1 MPLSG
6 LSAGKLMQV
15 MRTSVS
21 PRGLSPSQ
29 SFMSGAEGSVYT
41 ADAHPADAANAHAP
55 VVSLAQAAEADLR
68 EHPQPSVVALAAHVE
83 AIAEEFAASREHD
96 SGRWAAPSGN
106 WHEGLS
112 TRVAETGA
120 SRVFPCHLVSPV
132 TPSSPSRMSA
142 SGSGEG
148 ARTMSHTFCPAI
160 RPTARSVSPD
170 VAKKA
175 KQRWTPPTLRRA
187 VSPRTS
193 GRHQPQQQTTKPKAK
208 SQALAPQPQSWPT
221 PPVWLRDL
229 LEQRT
234 GQQLPTRELEEERLQ
249 ELQLVQQ
256 EREQQLAELQMQQEQ
271 LEEELRQHQ
280 ELQQEQDSEELQ
292 HYEQEDEPLQLQQ
305 ELIQEPEP
313 PPQLQHKPQQLLSP
327 PPLKEHKVVRV
338 SSKVS
343 ASSGSRAAPSSS
355 RQAAPKT
362 KPGPG
367 MKPRTGTQHQR
378 TLLRTVSGGGPGAS
392 SEPSRG
398 EGPRS
403 GGVEEP
409 DSIAQEGQGW
419 GGYLS
424 ATALEGIGSRSTNR
438 TLEPED
444 GEFTRTMST
453 ARYPE
458 RTESKPPPPA
468 TAGTTDWLERFRERL
483 QKQMGSSQ
491 PGSLF
496 PSEGQSTL
504 VGDEG

>member
-6 LSAGKLMQV
+6 LPAGKLMQV
-15 MRTSVS
+15 MRTAVG

-29 SFMSGAEGSVYT
+29 SFMSGEGSVYT
-41 ADAHPADAANAHAP
+41 ADAPPADAANADAP
-55 VVSLAQAAEADLR
+55 AVSSAQASEADLR

-120 SRVFPCHLVSPV
+120 SRVFPCHLVSPL

-142 SGSGEG
+142 SGSGQG
-148 ARTMSHTFCPAI
+148 ARTMSHNSCPAI

-193 GRHQPQQQTTKPKAK
+193 GRHQPQQQTAKPKAK
-208 SQALAPQPQSWPT
+208 PQALAPQPQSWPT

-234 GQQLPTRELEEERLQ
+234 GQLLPTQELEEERLQ

-256 EREQQLAELQMQQEQ
+256 QREQQLAELQLQQQ
-271 LEEELRQHQ
+271 RLEEELRQHH
-280 ELQQEQDSEELQ
+280 ELQPEQDSEELQ
-292 HYEQEDEPLQLQQ
+292 QALQEEEPVQLLQP
-305 ELIQEPEP
+305 ELVQEPDEP
-313 PPQLQHKPQQLLSP
+313 PPQRQQKPQQLLSP
-327 PPLKEHKVVRV
+327 PPPKEHRVVRV
-338 SSKVS
+338 LSKVS

-367 MKPRTGTQHQR
+367 MKPRTEPRHQR
-378 TLLRTVSGGGPGAS
+378 PGSGGGPGVP

-398 EGPRS
+398 GDPRS
-403 GGVEEP
+403 RAVKEP
-409 DSIAQEGQGW
+409 DSTAEEGQGS

-424 ATALEGIGSRSTNR
+424 ATALEGMGSRSTNR
-438 TLEPED
+438 TLEPDD

-453 ARYPE
+453 VRYPE